1 MKEISLSLIGFG
13 NVGKGVAEVI
23 LNKRQYFKEKY
34 NLEIKVVSIT
44 DSTATIWNPNG
55 IDLKEALE
63 TKKSFGSL
71 KFWGDGYEV
80 YELGASEVV
89 EEVDS
94 DVVVDVTND
103 KNAARWH
110 LKALKTGKAVV
121 TSNKPPVVFSYRELL
136 KVSSEKDVPYLFEAT
151 VMAGTPIIHLL
162 RRALLADSIERIWGV
177 LNGTTTFILNAVEEG
192 MSFEEA
198 LKKAQRLGIAER
210 DPSNDIKGID
220 AGYKGVIL
228 HNVAFYPFDFK
239 KAYIEGIE
247 EISEEKI
254 RENFKKGTVTRLVAL
269 LEDGKVEIKLR
280 ELPMNSPLAVKGTS
294 NVALIESDL
303 LGELVIRGAGA
314 GIKETA
320 SGVVSDIIRASSKTK
335 YL

>member
-13 NVGKGVAEVI
+13 NVGKGVAEVL
-23 LNKRQYFKEKY
+23 LNKHQYFKEKY
-34 NLEIKVVSIT
+34 GLEIKVVSIT
-44 DSTATIWNPNG
+44 DSTATIWDPNG

-71 KFWGDGYEV
+71 KFWGNEYEV

-89 EEVDS
+89 EEIDS

-103 KNAARWH
+103 KNAAKWH
-110 LKALKTGKAVV
+110 LKALKKGKSVV

-136 KVSSEKDVPYLFEAT
+136 KVSYEKDVPYLFEAT

-198 LKKAQRLGIAER
+198 LKKAQELGIAER

-228 HNVAFYPFDFK
+228 HNIAFYPFDFR

-247 EISEEKI
+247 GISKEKI
-254 RENFKKGTVTRLVAL
+254 RENFKKGVATRLVAL
-269 LEDGKVEIKLR
+269 VEDGKVEIKPR
-280 ELPMNSPLAVKGTS
+280 RLPINSPLAVKGTS

-320 SGVVSDIIRASSKTK
+320 SGVVSDIIRASLRTK